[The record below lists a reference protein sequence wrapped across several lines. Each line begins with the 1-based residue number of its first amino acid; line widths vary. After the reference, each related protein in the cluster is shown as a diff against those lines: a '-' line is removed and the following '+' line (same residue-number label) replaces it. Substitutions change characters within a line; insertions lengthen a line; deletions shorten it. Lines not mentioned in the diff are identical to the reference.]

1 MVTLEKI
8 ACLALGS
15 SLDSLGAPLKAASC
29 ETSSETG
36 REICHDNLS
45 RLAALGMGTKYD
57 VCASP
62 HSSAIP
68 GVCHSFTPDGRCI
81 SLFKTLYTN
90 SCSHQCNY
98 CINASG
104 CRCKPEAFSYT
115 PEELAR
121 LSLSLYKSN
130 YVEGLFLSSAAGR
143 DEDVIMEKMI
153 EVVQLLRGKYQF
165 KGYIHLKILPG
176 ASKGHIEEAM
186 ALSDRVSVNLEASS
200 PSRMGEM
207 SPSKDYS
214 QDILQR
220 QRYIRDLSRKIDL
233 PAGQTTQ
240 LVVGGSDES
249 DEEIF
254 RRVVYE
260 YEEMEV
266 RRAYYSAFN
275 PLKGTPFET
284 RARQPL
290 WREHRLYQIDWLYRV
305 YHFKPEDICLA
316 FDEGGFLFNS
326 DPKIAIARG
335 TLDGPLDLN
344 SAGYRDLIKVP
355 GIGPRSARRILKL
368 RKSKKIGKKDLHC
381 MGVRLRKASPFLIIN
396 SQRDATLDMWSL

>member
-1 MVTLEKI
+1 MVTMEKI
-8 ACLALGS
+8 AHLALGS
-15 SLDSLGAPLKAASC
+15 CFDSLGAPFKDAGGGVG
-29 ETSSETG
+29 TETG
-36 REICHDNLS
+36 RDDLN
-45 RLAALGMGTKYD
+45 RLAALGTGTKYD

-104 CRCKPEAFSYT
+104 CRSRPEAFSYT
-115 PEELAR
+115 PEELVR
-121 LSLSLYKSN
+121 LTLSLYKSN
-130 YVEGLFLSSAAGR
+130 YVEGLFLSSGAGR
-143 DEDVIMEKMI
+143 NEDAIMENI
-153 EVVQLLRGKYQF
+153 IDVARLLRSRYKF
-165 KGYIHLKILPG
+165 NGYIHLKILPG

-186 ALSDRVSVNLEASS
+186 ILSDRVSVNLETSS
-200 PSRMGEM
+200 PSRMVEM

-220 QRYIRDLSRKIDL
+220 QRYIRDMSRKIDL

-240 LVVGGSDES
+240 LVVGGSNES

-260 YEEMEV
+260 YDEMEV
-266 RRAYYSAFN
+266 TRAYYSAFN
-275 PLKGTPFET
+275 PLEGTPFET
-284 RARQPL
+284 KARQPL

-305 YHFKPEDICLA
+305 YHFKPDDIGLA
-316 FDEGGFLFNS
+316 FDEDGFLSNS
-326 DPKIAIARG
+326 DPKAAIAKG
-335 TLDGPLDLN
+335 TIDGPVDPN
-344 SAGYRDLIKVP
+344 SAEYMDLIKVP
-355 GIGPRSARRILKL
+355 GIGPKSARRIMDL
-368 RKSKKIGKKDLHC
+368 RKNKKNIGKKDLLC
-381 MGVRLRKASPFLIIN
+381 MGVRLRKATPFLLIDGLK
-396 SQRDATLDMWSL
+396 DATLDMWSL